1 MNRYADI
8 KKIKNTNEFVGT
20 LGTQYYKD
28 VTYLDRDWETLL
40 SPSPPD
46 SALG

>member
-20 LGTQYYKD
+20 LGTQYYK
-28 VTYLDRDWETLL
+28 VTSL
-40 SPSPPD
+40 
-46 SALG
+46 